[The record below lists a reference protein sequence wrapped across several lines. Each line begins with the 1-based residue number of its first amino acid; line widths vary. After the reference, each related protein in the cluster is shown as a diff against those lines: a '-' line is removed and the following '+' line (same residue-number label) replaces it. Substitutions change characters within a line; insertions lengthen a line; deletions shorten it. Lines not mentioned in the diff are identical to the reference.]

1 MDNIRVKKES
11 LFDWRS
17 TLTEETDCDCEG
29 CGQDP
34 CIKCG
39 DDCHNLN
46 EEVQGGISVENY
58 ADGVQ
63 FNEIET
69 VDIIKPEPLK
79 PTVSNWK
86 EEIDIDEGLLKGA
99 LSGAKLIAKIAPKV
113 TKGVIKGGKA
123 LARKGSGD
131 VSKFVKSQKVANRA
145 INIEKIRAN
154 KPVLVKPNNV
164 KWNPT
169 VPSKIKPKVSTISS
183 KQITGSA
190 GTQYKN
196 PIGANPTAK
205 TQYKEPITPKYTRSQ
220 KSALTGKAQKVI
232 DQIRGKT
239 PGAKLSAK
247 IEKAYDKNLQKT
259 GDKIIKDIKATPIPK
274 EKAIVKNPGGKM
286 IPSPSGSLAKTTD
299 KGSAIVKNSGGK
311 LTKDVPSNNR
321 KLSAKEK
328 LTKAGSGTKGSGTT
342 YAGTS
347 KPPLRLPQGG
357 PDEDKVRAAVAG
369 ASFGLGGYAGT
380 KIFSGKKK
388 DVKEGVASVVLKNPL
403 TKKAIGKAAAA
414 VFAAKGGE
422 KILKDLLGTPEQP
435 KRTDW
440 DKNPK
445 DKIDQELNVRQ
456 NQVKDSAKN
465 KQFDTDMKAYRK
477 GKKNLTDD
485 QKIQRLRDAKKKR
498 SKD

>member
-17 TLTEETDCDCEG
+17 TLTEETNCDCEG

-69 VDIIKPEPLK
+69 VDIIKPKALDP
-79 PTVSNWK
+79 SNWRSEMHILEDNK
-86 EEIDIDEGLLKGA
+86 IIDEGLLKGA
-99 LSGAKLIAKIAPKV
+99 IGGAKLIAKIAPTV

-123 LARKGSGD
+123 LAKKGAGD

-154 KPVLVKPNNV
+154 KPVLVKPVNV

-169 VPSKIKPKVSTISS
+169 VPSKIKPRVSTISS
-183 KQITGSA
+183 KQISGSA
-190 GTQYKN
+190 GTQYKK

-205 TQYKEPITPKYTRSQ
+205 TQHNEPIGPKLTKNQ
-220 KSALTGKAQKVI
+220 KIKLTGKAQKVI

-247 IEKAYDKNLQKT
+247 MSKAYDKNLQKT

-274 EKAIVKNPGGKM
+274 EKAIVK
-286 IPSPSGSLAKTTD
+286 SPAGSLAKTTD

-311 LTKDVPSNNR
+311 LTKEVKPNER
-321 KLSAKEK
+321 KLSAVDK
-328 LTKAGSGTKGSGTT
+328 LNRAKSGTQGKGTT
-342 YAGTS
+342 YTS
-347 KPPLRLPQGG
+347 KGVRQLPGSKVNPAPASTPKKDEGG
-357 PDEDKVRAAVAG
+357 KAIQRV
-369 ASFGLGGYAGT
+369 LGGAGGAAGYKLAT
-380 KIFSGKKK
+380 GGKEKKESFSNWRS
-388 DVKEGVASVVLKNPL
+388 E
-403 TKKAIGKAAAA
+403 I
-414 VFAAKGGE
+414 
-422 KILKDLLGTPEQP
+422 
-435 KRTDW
+435 
-440 DKNPK
+440 
-445 DKIDQELNVRQ
+445 
-456 NQVKDSAKN
+456 
-465 KQFDTDMKAYRK
+465 
-477 GKKNLTDD
+477 NL
-485 QKIQRLRDAKKKR
+485 
-498 SKD
+498 